1 MKYDFGGYATR
12 NNLRCSDGRTIRP
25 GAFDDCDGAVVPLVW
40 NHRHESG
47 DNVLGHA
54 LLENR
59 SDGVYAYCLCNETE
73 QGANAKELV
82 RHGDIEALSIYANDL
97 KQVPTKSG
105 KDVVHGVIREVS
117 LVLAGANPG
126 AMIDS
131 ISFEHA
137 DGSAHE
143 PEAIIYTGEYLNPE
157 DGDYVKHDAENE
169 VEETEETEESA
180 QEETEVSENDNQEDN
195 EEIAHADNESEE
207 TEVADNN
214 GEVTVMD
221 VYESMSDE
229 QKDVVAYFVGLALE
243 EAEGGDDDVEHN
255 FEDGGND
262 NMKHNVFEG
271 SNEGTA
277 VLSHSQKMDVF
288 NSVMTDARAYGS
300 FHDSM
305 MAHAAEYGIE
315 DIDILFPDA
324 KDIRNTPDFIKRE
337 MAWVSAV
344 MSGTRHT
351 PFSRIRSKVVDITAD
366 EARARGYVKG
376 NQKVNEVIT
385 AAKRETTPQTIYKK
399 QKLDRDDVLDI
410 TDFDVIAWLWSEMR
424 IMLDEEIARAILIGD
439 GRAADDPDKI
449 KETNV
454 RPIVGDSDLYSLK
467 VDVSAAAHS
476 DYRVLIEEISKSNK
490 DYRGS
495 GNPVFFCSPE
505 VHSEMLRTKDQMG
518 RKLYDSDAELCSAL
532 RVSKIIEVPLM
543 ADFVYKYNSVDHFIK
558 GIKVNLIDYTI
569 GTDRGGQISQ
579 FEDFDIDYN
588 QQKYLLETRMSGAM
602 TLPQAAQIYRKEV
615 TYTAVEDVE
624 TGDPI
629 PANSYY
635 ERSGAGTAA
644 DPYVYALTDDT
655 TVQAGTT
662 YYTRS

>member
-25 GAFDDCDGAVVPLVW
+25 GAFNDCDGAVVPLVW

-59 SDGVYAYCLCNETE
+59 SDGVYAYCLCNDTE

-131 ISFEHA
+131 ISFEHS
-137 DGSAHE
+137 DGSAYE
-143 PEAIIYTGEYLNPE
+143 PEAIIYTGEYINPE
-157 DGDYVKHDAENE
+157 DGDYVKHDSENESETEAEATAE
-169 VEETEETEESA
+169 VEEPETSENDD
-180 QEETEVSENDNQEDN
+180 QEET
-195 EEIAHADNESEE
+195 EEIAHANESEE
-207 TEVADNN
+207 TEMADTN
-214 GEVTVMD
+214 EPTVMD

-243 EAEGGDDDVEHN
+243 EAEVGDDVEHSDT
-255 FEDGGND
+255 EDGGNE
-262 NMKHNVFEG
+262 NMQHNVFEG
-271 SNEGTA
+271 SNENGTD
-277 VLSHSQKMDVF
+277 VLRHSQKMEVF
-288 NSVMTDARAYGS
+288 DSVMSDARAYGS

-305 MAHAAEYGIE
+305 MAHAAEYGI
-315 DIDILFPDA
+315 DNVDILFPDA

-344 MSGTRHT
+344 MGGTRHT

-467 VDVSAAAHS
+467 VDVSDSAHS
-476 DYRVLIEEISKSNK
+476 DYRVLIEEISKS
-490 DYRGS
+490 
-495 GNPVFFCSPE
+495 
-505 VHSEMLRTKDQMG
+505 G

-602 TLPQAAQIYRKEV
+602 TLPQAAQIYRKVV
-615 TYTAVEDVE
+615 TYTEVTDVE

-644 DPYVYALTDDT
+644 DPYVYTLTDDT
-655 TVQAGTT
+655 TVQANTT

>member
-25 GAFDDCDGAVVPLVW
+25 GAFNDCDGAVVPLVW

-59 SDGVYAYCLCNETE
+59 SDGVYAYCLCNDTE

-131 ISFEHA
+131 ISFEHS
-137 DGSAHE
+137 DGSAYE
-143 PEAIIYTGEYLNPE
+143 PEAIIYTGEYINPE
-157 DGDYVKHDAENE
+157 DGDYVKHDSENESETEAEATAE
-169 VEETEETEESA
+169 VEEPETSENDD
-180 QEETEVSENDNQEDN
+180 QEET
-195 EEIAHADNESEE
+195 EEIAHANESEE
-207 TEVADNN
+207 TEMADTN
-214 GEVTVMD
+214 EPTVMD

-243 EAEGGDDDVEHN
+243 EAEGGDDVEHSDI
-255 FEDGGND
+255 EDGGND

-271 SNEGTA
+271 SNENGTD
-277 VLSHSQKMDVF
+277 VLSHSQKMEVF
-288 NSVMTDARAYGS
+288 DSVMSDARAYGS

-305 MAHAAEYGIE
+305 MAHAAEYGI
-315 DIDILFPDA
+315 DNVDILFPDA

-344 MSGTRHT
+344 MGGTRHT

-467 VDVSAAAHS
+467 VDVSDSAHS

-505 VHSEMLRTKDQMG
+505 VHSEMLWTKDQMG

-602 TLPQAAQIYRKEV
+602 TLPQAAQIYRKVV
-615 TYTAVEDVE
+615 TYTEVTDVE

-644 DPYVYALTDDT
+644 DPYVYALTEDT
-655 TVQAGTT
+655 TVQSGTT